1 MASIQ
6 RSLLIEA
13 PISVSYSFFND
24 FERYPAFMENVANVS
39 VDHADRMTWDRREG
53 GDTVPVE
60 VLVVERREERQIAWR
75 YSRGPERAAVITFAP
90 LEGDA
95 TWFTFTLDYETD
107 EAEGDVAGR
116 LASVS
121 RRIDRELRQARELI
135 EHAYIESREGQ
146 RAGERC
152 R

>member
-13 PISVSYSFFND
+13 PISVSFSFFND
-24 FERYPAFMENVANVS
+24 FERYPAFMEDVAHVS
-39 VDHADRMTWDRREG
+39 VDHADRMTWDRRENG
-53 GDTVPVE
+53 ETVPVE
-60 VLVVERREERQIAWR
+60 VRVVDRREERQIAWR
-75 YSRGPERAAVITFAP
+75 ASRGPERAAVITFAP

-107 EAEGDVAGR
+107 EAEGDVASR
-116 LASVS
+116 LTAVS
-121 RRIDRELRQARELI
+121 RRIDRELRHARELI
-135 EHAYIESREGQ
+135 EHAYAESSQRE

-152 R
+152 F

>member
-24 FERYPAFMENVANVS
+24 FTRYPSFMEDVAHVS
-39 VDHADRMTWDRREG
+39 LDHTDRMTWDRREN

-75 YSRGPERAAVITFAP
+75 ASRGPERAAVITFAP

-95 TWFTFTLDYETD
+95 TWVTFTLDYETD
-107 EAEGDVAGR
+107 EAEGDVAGQ
-116 LASVS
+116 LTSVS

-135 EHAYIESREGQ
+135 EHDYVESRLEERAGQ
-146 RAGERC
+146 RC
-152 R
+152 